1 MTKQEQKQIAVDAIG
16 NLIAIKNE
24 LEKLPSDSI
33 NFTKWWA
40 LYTDIQDFINTKTS
54 N

>member
-1 MTKQEQKQIAVDAIG
+1 MSNEQKKQIAVDAIG

-24 LEKLPSDSI
+24 LEKLPTDSI
-33 NFTKWWA
+33 NFTKWWS
-40 LYTDIQDFINTKTS
+40 LYSEIQDFINTKTS